1 MSTPFLYHSVEP
13 ENSKATYNEYDN
25 VDFVMNFE
33 GRKLVCNT
41 VRLEGSLRVAYNGL
55 PLPLVQ
61 PAAGPPAVVGGNIAK
76 RIYID
81 PSIGIHSVVDSIQ
94 TSVLTLGSVEN
105 FNGYARYVGMTE
117 DTTTN
122 HNDMSNSE
130 NLSELKFP
138 MLQMVPPVLHGEV
151 ARDNTGINNPNSFS
165 FKPQFILNTAAEVN
179 GQGLGMSFNKTG
191 TIRVVFSLARIN
203 DVLFGPDVDNDT
215 SYELTNLRLVFTSIP
230 EDGIKNNTV
239 HKVKY
244 HIKQSILSRTTNISS
259 NIPAKCSGVS
269 CSFITQAKE
278 NTEKD
283 NSYNRETYPDLQ
295 ELQFLFNNNTN
306 EYITYQ
312 IRDNDE
318 VLLRYLQSMGKM
330 SKHSRTQLTEL
341 AGKHSYGVGL
351 DFQGM
356 VDLSSQTFNV
366 VLNSNSD
373 IQPMSIHL
381 YFHSMI
387 QV

>member
-41 VRLEGSLRVAYNGL
+41 VRLEGSIRVSYNGL
-55 PLPLVQ
+55 PLPVA
-61 PAAGPPAVVGGNIAK
+61 AAGNVEK

-122 HNDMSNSE
+122 NNDMCNSE
-130 NLSELKFP
+130 NLCELKFP

-151 ARDNTGINNPNSFS
+151 ARDNAGLNNPNSFS
-165 FKPQFILNTAAEVN
+165 FKPQFILNTASEVN

-203 DVLFGPDVDNDT
+203 DVLFGPDVDNTT
-215 SYELTNLRLVFTSIP
+215 SYEVSNLRLVFTSIP
-230 EDGIKNNTV
+230 EDGVKNNTV

-278 NTEKD
+278 NTLTD

-330 SKHSRTQLTEL
+330 SKHSRAQLTEL

-387 QV
+387 EV

>member
-1 MSTPFLYHSVEP
+1 MSAPFLYHSVEP
-13 ENSKATYNEYDN
+13 ENSKATYTEYDN

-41 VRLEGSLRVAYNGL
+41 VRLEGLLRVSTQGVNL
-55 PLPLVQ
+55 PLDG
-61 PAAGPPAVVGGNIAK
+61 AGAITTK
-76 RIYID
+76 IFID

-94 TSVLTLGSVEN
+94 TSVLSLGSVEN

-122 HNDMSNSE
+122 NNDMCNSE

-138 MLQMVPPVLHGEV
+138 MLQIMPVLHGEV
-151 ARDNTGINNPNSFS
+151 ARNNANLNNPNSFS
-165 FKPQFILNTAAEVN
+165 FKPQFILNTASEVN
-179 GQGLGMSFNKTG
+179 RQGLGMSFNKTG

-203 DVLFGPDVDNDT
+203 DVLFGPDVDNT
-215 SYELTNLRLVFTSIP
+215 TTYQLENLRLVFTSIP
-230 EDGIKNNTV
+230 EDGVKNNTV

-269 CSFITQAKE
+269 RSFITQAKE
-278 NTEKD
+278 NTTGD

-318 VLLRYLQSMGKM
+318 VLLRYLQSMGKT
-330 SKHSRTQLTEL
+330 SKHNRTQLTEL
-341 AGKHSYGVGL
+341 SGKHSYGVGL

-356 VDLSSQTFNV
+356 IDLSTQTFNV

-381 YFHSMI
+381 YFHSM
-387 QV
+387 VEV

>member
-1 MSTPFLYHSVEP
+1 MSAPFLYHSVEP
-13 ENSKATYNEYDN
+13 ENSKATYTEYDN

-41 VRLEGSLRVAYNGL
+41 VRLEGLLRVSTQGVNL
-55 PLPLVQ
+55 PLDG
-61 PAAGPPAVVGGNIAK
+61 AGAITTK
-76 RIYID
+76 IFID

-94 TSVLTLGSVEN
+94 TSVLSLGSVEN

-122 HNDMSNSE
+122 NNDMCNSE

-138 MLQMVPPVLHGEV
+138 MLQIMPVLHGEV
-151 ARDNTGINNPNSFS
+151 ARNNANLNNPNSFS
-165 FKPQFILNTAAEVN
+165 FKPQFILNTASEVN
-179 GQGLGMSFNKTG
+179 RQGLGMSFNKTG

-203 DVLFGPDVDNDT
+203 DVLFGPDVDNT
-215 SYELTNLRLVFTSIP
+215 TTYQLENLRLVFTSIP
-230 EDGIKNNTV
+230 EDGVKNNTV

-269 CSFITQAKE
+269 RSFITQAKE
-278 NTEKD
+278 NTTGD

-318 VLLRYLQSMGKM
+318 VLLRYLLSMGKT
-330 SKHSRTQLTEL
+330 SKHNRTQLTEL
-341 AGKHSYGVGL
+341 SGKHSYGVGL

-356 VDLSSQTFNV
+356 IDLSTQTFNV

-381 YFHSMI
+381 YFHSM
-387 QV
+387 VEV

>member
-1 MSTPFLYHSVEP
+1 MSAPFLYHSVEP
-13 ENSKATYNEYDN
+13 ENSKATYTEYDN

-41 VRLEGSLRVAYNGL
+41 VRLEGLLRVSTQGVNL
-55 PLPLVQ
+55 PLDG
-61 PAAGPPAVVGGNIAK
+61 AGAITTK
-76 RIYID
+76 IFID

-94 TSVLTLGSVEN
+94 TSVLSLGSVEN

-122 HNDMSNSE
+122 NNDMCNSE

-138 MLQMVPPVLHGEV
+138 MLQIMPVLHGEV
-151 ARDNTGINNPNSFS
+151 ARNNANLNNPNSFS
-165 FKPQFILNTAAEVN
+165 FKPQFILNTASEVN

-203 DVLFGPDVDNDT
+203 DVLFGPDVDNT
-215 SYELTNLRLVFTSIP
+215 TTYQLENLRLVFTSIP
-230 EDGIKNNTV
+230 EDGVKNNTV

-278 NTEKD
+278 NTTGD

-318 VLLRYLQSMGKM
+318 VLLRYLLSMGKT
-330 SKHSRTQLTEL
+330 SKHNRTQLTEL
-341 AGKHSYGVGL
+341 SGKHSYGVGL

-356 VDLSSQTFNV
+356 IDLSTQTFNV

-381 YFHSMI
+381 YFHSM
-387 QV
+387 VEV

>member
-1 MSTPFLYHSVEP
+1 MSAPFLYHSVEP
-13 ENSKATYNEYDN
+13 ENSKATYTEYDN

-41 VRLEGSLRVAYNGL
+41 VRLEGLLRVSTQGVNL
-55 PLPLVQ
+55 PLDG
-61 PAAGPPAVVGGNIAK
+61 AGAITTK
-76 RIYID
+76 IFID

-94 TSVLTLGSVEN
+94 TSVLSLGSVEN

-122 HNDMSNSE
+122 NNDMCNSE

-138 MLQMVPPVLHGEV
+138 MLQIMPVLHGEV
-151 ARDNTGINNPNSFS
+151 ARNNANLNNPNSFS
-165 FKPQFILNTAAEVN
+165 FKPQFILNTASEVN

-191 TIRVVFSLARIN
+191 TIRVVFSLTRIN
-203 DVLFGPDVDNDT
+203 DVLFGPDVDNT
-215 SYELTNLRLVFTSIP
+215 TTYQLENLRLVFTSIP
-230 EDGIKNNTV
+230 EDGVKNNTV

-278 NTEKD
+278 NTTGD

-318 VLLRYLQSMGKM
+318 VLLRYLLSMGKT
-330 SKHSRTQLTEL
+330 SKHNRTQLTEL
-341 AGKHSYGVGL
+341 SGKHSYGVGL

-356 VDLSSQTFNV
+356 IDLSTQTFNV

-381 YFHSMI
+381 YFHSM
-387 QV
+387 VEV